1 MRRTKKPAPAPAGGA
16 GDDWG
21 SASFVAGA
29 AWGLLRA
36 PTLDLADTDTVRAA
50 LRAPPPRVRG
60 VLLVL
65 LYVASDQFCHLLKQ
79 PHSPVTPCRP
89 RSHTSVW
96 GAQKIDEGCRQPHSI
111 GGLYRTSAATLK
123 P

>member
-1 MRRTKKPAPAPAGGA
+1 VWCIVNSFVTEKRTKFLRRYGDGRTLHAP
-16 GDDWG
+16 
-21 SASFVAGA
+21 
-29 AWGLLRA
+29 LRA
-36 PTLDLADTDTVRAA
+36 QRA
-50 LRAPPPRVRG
+50 LRAQPPRVRG

-96 GAQKIDEGCRQPHSI
+96 GVQKIDEGCRQPHSI
-111 GGLYRTSAATLK
+111 GSLYRTSAATLK